1 MTWEASVSELWQVAL
16 DAMADGVTAGIDT
29 EAVARMA
36 RARIV
41 ELERELMDAPVHRDC
56 HPGVRWTVESW
67 GERCPLAQRD
77 ASIAAL
83 VEALR
88 KIDKDIM
95 AMCGF
100 DVGTLVE
107 NDFDIRAIR
116 AAIAD
121 HAAFA
126 AERDERLR
134 APLLAAGNAL
144 AEAAEH
150 LLYCDL
156 GRCDDCN
163 KARTVIAAWREA
175 AK

>member
-1 MTWEASVSELWQVAL
+1 MSEPRVSDAELAEWIKQAEEYAAGDWQMD
-16 DAMADGVTAGIDT
+16 DAPYFGA
-29 EAVARMA
+29 AVFDLRDA
-36 RARIV
+36 RA
-41 ELERELMDAPVHRDC
+41 
-56 HPGVRWTVESW
+56 T
-67 GERCPLAQRD
+67 LAQRD

-83 VEALR
+83 VEALAR
-88 KIDKDIM
+88 CMSGDPRNSAKWQH
-95 AMCGF
+95 AL
-100 DVGTLVE
+100 DVL
-107 NDFDIRAIR
+107 
-116 AAIAD
+116 AD

-134 APLLAAGNAL
+134 APLLTAGNAL